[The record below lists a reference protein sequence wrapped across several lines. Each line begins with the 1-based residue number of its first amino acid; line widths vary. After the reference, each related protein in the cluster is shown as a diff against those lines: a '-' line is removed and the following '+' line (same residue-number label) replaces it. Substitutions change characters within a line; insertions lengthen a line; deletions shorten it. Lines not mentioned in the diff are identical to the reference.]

1 VEERSSVA
9 AALGGALVGAS
20 GADVGVARERARLRR
35 LRNLALLLGIP
46 TAFLWYRILDGRPLN
61 LLAGPGMPE
70 DPILYVIPVIFVLA
84 ILVLVGIPLASGR
97 PPHLLSLPP

>member
-1 VEERSSVA
+1 VEQQRSVA
-9 AALGGALVGAS
+9 EALGGALVRAS
-20 GADVGVARERARLRR
+20 TADVGAARERARLRR
-35 LRNLALLLGIP
+35 LRNLALVLGIP

-97 PPHLLSLPP
+97 SPHLLYRPE